1 MDWEKKLD
9 EILENNAE
17 LRKVLEE
24 HPERRAMYIQKMKE
38 SENAGGGGKSR
49 NPVYCKTCIF
59 RHGEPPFADLPEKAY
74 CLIFEHGK
82 TNGKPHEVYY
92 EGAECDYYE
101 KEKG

>member
-9 EILENNAE
+9 EHLEKNAE
-17 LRKVLEE
+17 MREFFKK

-92 EGAECDYYE
+92 EGAECDFYE